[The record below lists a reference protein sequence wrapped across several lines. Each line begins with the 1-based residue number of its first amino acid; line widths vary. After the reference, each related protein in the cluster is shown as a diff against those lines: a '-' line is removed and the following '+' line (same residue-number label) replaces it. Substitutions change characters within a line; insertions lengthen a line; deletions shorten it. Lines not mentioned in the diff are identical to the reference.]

1 MEVKTRKSI
10 KNILFTQR
18 TYTEGA
24 NGSVTQLFDSP
35 VGSLGNV
42 VPGYSIQLA
51 SRDKQGKWK
60 VDNLQKLTEF
70 YNNANKTNLS
80 EKEVNRIF
88 YLDIATVANNDAA
101 NILNTNS
108 NYSSQRA
115 AVTQRKSYAESGI
128 PKVIDPTT
136 GGSTNSK
143 GEKTTAPITAPP
155 PAAEP
160 EPTAGDSLKPQPPGS
175 PTDTGTTGTGS
186 SGTGSSEGSSDNKGA
201 QRNEFPGANNN
212 NGQGNINSTGNGAPL
227 LLRYPLSNLDEVGR
241 ELGISYDFIKIQVK
255 EYSQSL
261 DPSIFQG
268 ETYQDDVSRY
278 LTDKSPGGK
287 GNAIATI
294 ILPMMQTMSTS
305 NSVDWGA
312 DRANIFQLVGGAMA
326 VNFFGRVGNEGVNPQ
341 LLKDTFNKLVGAG
354 GAFAKGSVQEKN
366 AITGILAGYLV
377 GAPNI
382 ATRATGKVINPNM
395 EMLFSGPRLRTFNF
409 QFDMTPRNKDESK
422 QIRRI
427 IKTFKKYMSPS
438 KSITGAFLQS
448 PKIFELEYIYNGN
461 IQSGSVNGNQH
472 PYLNKFKACAL
483 TEFNVNFTPDGSYM
497 TYRDDGSMTKYSIT
511 MSFSE
516 ISPIFAADYDDKDDM
531 GF

>member
-1 MEVKTRKSI
+1 MAIKKQYRTWNKIPVEIRTNTNTGEVQVWT
-10 KNILFTQR
+10 
-18 TYTEGA
+18 
-24 NGSVTQLFDSP
+24 DSRIT
-35 VGSLGNV
+35 LI
-42 VPGYSIQLA
+42 PGQLA
-51 SRDKQGKWK
+51 SSQAGKSWVVENK
-60 VDNLQKLTEF
+60 DLLTRNFNGANETSSTPQQVSKAFLTEGYKIF
-70 YNNANKTNLS
+70 DNDRAAVLNNP
-80 EKEVNRIF
+80 
-88 YLDIATVANNDAA
+88 D
-101 NILNTNS
+101 
-108 NYSSQRA
+108 NYSSPQVAVINQKNFYNAKVPRVKNP
-115 AVTQRKSYAESGI
+115 VTQQQVSSQGQQSTQQ
-128 PKVIDPTT
+128 TT
-136 GGSTNSK
+136 ATTQQPQPQTASQPVKPQPEGS
-143 GEKTTAPITAPP
+143 TTAP
-155 PAAEP
+155 
-160 EPTAGDSLKPQPPGS
+160 
-175 PTDTGTTGTGS
+175 GTTGTGS
-186 SGTGSSEGSSDNKGA
+186 SGDSNVVPDGNGA
-201 QRNEFPGANNN
+201 QQNELPADPNNN
-212 NGQGNINSTGNGAPL
+212 NGKRNINSTGNGAPL

-241 ELGISYDFIKIQVK
+241 ELGIGYDFIKIQIK
-255 EYSQSL
+255 EYSPSL
-261 DPSIFQG
+261 DPSIFG
-268 ETYQDDVSRY
+268 PNVETGDAINSVTNRNRSA
-278 LTDKSPGGK
+278 GGK

-294 ILPMMQTMSTS
+294 ILPMMQAMSTS
-305 NSVDWGA
+305 NSVDWGE
-312 DRANIFQLVGGAMA
+312 DKANIFQLVGGAMA
-326 VNFFGRVGNEGVNPQ
+326 ANFFSRVGNEGVNPQ
-341 LLKDTFNKLVGAG
+341 LLKDAFDRLLGVG

-438 KSITGAFLQS
+438 KSATGAFLQS

-461 IQSGSVNGNQH
+461 IQSGSGNQH

-516 ISPIFAADYDDKDDM
+516 ISPIFEGDYDGKDDM

>member
-1 MEVKTRKSI
+1 MSIITQKRTWNKIQVKIETNNETAEVEVYAIGSG
-10 KNILFTQR
+10 LFGID
-18 TYTEGA
+18 E
-24 NGSVTQLFDSP
+24 L
-35 VGSLGNV
+35 
-42 VPGYSIQLA
+42 LA
-51 SRDKQGKWK
+51 SSQGKGNDW
-60 VDNLQKLTEF
+60 VV
-70 YNNANKTNLS
+70 NNPQSFAN
-80 EKEVNRIF
+80 VFNRR
-88 YLDIATVANNDAA
+88 N
-101 NILNTNS
+101 NTNS
-108 NYSSQRA
+108 TKEEVQKAFLTEGYKVFDNDRA
-115 AVTQRKSYAESGI
+115 AVLNNPDNYSNPQVAVTSQTNFFNAGTPRLKNPVTQQQVSSQGQQ
-128 PKVIDPTT
+128 
-136 GGSTNSK
+136 STQQ
-143 GEKTTAPITAPP
+143 TTATTKQPQPQTASQPV
-155 PAAEP
+155 
-160 EPTAGDSLKPQPPGS
+160 KPQPAGS
-175 PTDTGTTGTGS
+175 PTDTGTTETGS
-186 SGTGSSEGSSDNKGA
+186 SGGSNVVPDGNGA
-201 QRNEFPGANNN
+201 QQSELPADPNNN
-212 NGQGNINSTGNGAPL
+212 NGKGNINSTGNGAPL

-241 ELGISYDFIKIQVK
+241 ELGISYDFIKIQIK

-261 DPSIFQG
+261 DPSIFGSNVQS
-268 ETYQDDVSRY
+268 ENIINSVTNRSA
-278 LTDKSPGGK
+278 GGK

-312 DRANIFQLVGGAMA
+312 DKANIFQLVGGAMA
-326 VNFFGRVGNEGVNPQ
+326 ANFFGRVGNEGVNPQ

-427 IKTFKKYMSPS
+427 IKTFKQYMSPS
-438 KSITGAFLQS
+438 KSATGAFLQS

-461 IQSGSVNGNQH
+461 IQSGPVNGNQH

-516 ISPIFAADYDDKDDM
+516 ISPIFEGDYDGKDDM